1 MRERER
7 DIYRDTVIQRYR
19 EIHIERERKRER
31 ERERERERDR
41 DRDTERERERM
52 SNSTT
57 QFGPRAW
64 PESMS

>member
-7 DIYRDTVIQRYR
+7 YIQRYSDT
-19 EIHIERERKRER
+19 EIQRDTHRER
-31 ERERERERDR
+31 EKERERERDR
-41 DRDTERERERM
+41 DRDRDTERERM